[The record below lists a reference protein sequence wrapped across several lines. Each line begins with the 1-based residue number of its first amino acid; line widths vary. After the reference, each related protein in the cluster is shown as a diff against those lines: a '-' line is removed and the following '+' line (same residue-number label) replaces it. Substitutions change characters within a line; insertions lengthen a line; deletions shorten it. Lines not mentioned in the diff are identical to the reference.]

1 MAPIRSTSNLF
12 LKSPHTFKIRYLH
25 NDKDHPFLNKFKIC
39 ALKSLTVNYTPD
51 GNYATFRDGKMV
63 SYELNMSFQELDP
76 IFNDDY
82 PQDNDKSIGF

>member
-1 MAPIRSTSNLF
+1 M
-12 LKSPHTFKIRYLH
+12 
-25 NDKDHPFLNKFKIC
+25 C

-63 SYELNMSFQELDP
+63 SYELSMSFQELDP

-82 PQDNDKSIGF
+82 PQDDDKSIGF